1 MTRNVWCQIQPYEYN
16 NYYYYTYPAFHLLPK
31 ISFHLKKVV
40 FYTIYVNHLF
50 YLSKYHKNIGVTF
63 SGDCE
68 CPFTIQ
74 AILTGPCGLNHLVQI
89 KPICKKLSFWIT
101 NSAMGSESIN
111 PKIQ

>member
-1 MTRNVWCQIQPYEYN
+1 MLE
-16 NYYYYTYPAFHLLPK
+16 
-31 ISFHLKKVV
+31 IS
-40 FYTIYVNHLF
+40 
-50 YLSKYHKNIGVTF
+50 VTL

-74 AILTGPCGLNHLVQI
+74 AILTGSSGLNRLVQI
-89 KPICKKLSFWIT
+89 KPACEKLSLWIA